1 MSMSIQNATSS
12 PYAANS
18 VTATED
24 NKAASQKAE
33 SSANI
38 PITTAGIQQA
48 VRQSV
53 NMQILQ
59 EVSALVTLTA
69 GQQSQSL
76 LYRSSIDRINDA
88 LAPQMGPNAIQNT
101 IASGMDTSPEATANR
116 ILSFSTAF
124 FERYAAQ
131 NPGKDPSQVATDFV
145 NLIRG
150 GFEKGFNEAKNI
162 LSGLGVLQGDVASGI
177 QQTWDLVQKGYDDF
191 LASKLNS

>member
-1 MSMSIQNATSS
+1 MSIQNVSS
-12 PYAANS
+12 SLYAANS
-18 VTATED
+18 VTAAD
-24 NKAASQKAE
+24 NNKAAPQKLE
-33 SSANI
+33 SDASM
-38 PITTAGIQQA
+38 PTTAAGIQQA

-69 GQQSQSL
+69 GNQSQAL
-76 LYRSSIDRINDA
+76 LFRSSIDRINDA
-88 LAPQMGPNAIQNT
+88 LAPQFGPNAIQNT
-101 IASGMDTSPEATANR
+101 IAAGIDTSPEATANR

-124 FERYAAQ
+124 FERYAVQ
-131 NPGKDPSQVATDFV
+131 NPGKDPSQLATDFV

-162 LSGLGVLQGDVASGI
+162 LSGLGVLQGGIANGI